1 MPGNLPN
8 IKMYSCEKDF
18 LTLVDLKTCYLACPE
33 LHCGGI
39 WCVPYMMTSK
49 VFCKIPIICLLGVLD
64 CKIQPKSFSVGGV
77 SACKTYI
84 SHIFWRKKKPHPEIF
99 CHKS

>member
-8 IKMYSCEKDF
+8 IKTYSCEKDF

-49 VFCKIPIICLLGVLD
+49 VFCKIPIIRLLGVLD

-77 SACKTYI
+77 SVKHTSLIY
-84 SHIFWRKKKPHPEIF
+84 FGGKKKTHPEIF